1 MLAMSRVSRR
11 DMLGAAGA
19 AGVTAL
25 VGCTS
30 TPRPEEAAESSE
42 ARGALGA
49 SPPPQERQV
58 RARIDA
64 QPTTDGAGVKLSR
77 SIGGQALSMLDP
89 FLLLDEF
96 HTEKR
101 DDYIAGFPNHPH
113 RGFET
118 VTYMIDGAMEHRDSL
133 GNHGH
138 LGPGSAQWMTA
149 GHGIV
154 HSEMPQQENGLMWGF
169 QLWVNLPAAQKLV
182 APRYQDI
189 RASASGSGP
198 GPGAIAE
205 TEVDDAHVRLVAGQ
219 MNGKAGPVEGIVTA
233 PTMADLTLRPRG
245 TMRHTLPPGHT
256 AFVYVIDGAAQIAG
270 TEVKRSQLAILTP
283 GERVTIKSESGARAL
298 LVAAAPIGEPV
309 SRYGPFV
316 MNTDAEIKQAMADYR
331 SGRLTQI

>member
-1 MLAMSRVSRR
+1 MTPVSRR
-11 DMLGAAGA
+11 HLIGAAGLSVLGAACTGA
-19 AGVTAL
+19 DA
-25 VGCTS
+25 
-30 TPRPEEAAESSE
+30 RRREPEESAAATGEP
-42 ARGALGA
+42 ATA
-49 SPPPQERQV
+49 QERQV

-77 SIGGQALSMLDP
+77 SIGSQALSMLDP

-101 DDYIAGFPNHPH
+101 DDYIAGFPDHPH

-154 HSEMPQQENGLMWGF
+154 HSEMPKQENGLMWGF
-169 QLWVNLPAAQKLV
+169 QLWVNLPAARKLQ

-189 RASASGSGP
+189 AP
-198 GPGAIAE
+198 GLIAE
-205 TEVDDAHVRLVAGQ
+205 TEVDDAHVRVVAGQ
-219 MNGKAGPVEGIVTA
+219 LGGATGPVSGIVTA

-245 TMRHTLPPGHT
+245 TLRHTLPAGHT
-256 AFVYVIDGAAQIAG
+256 AFVYVIDGTASIGG
-270 TEVKRSQLAILTP
+270 TAVKRGQLAILTS
-283 GERVTIKSESGARAL
+283 GERVTIKSETGGRAL

-316 MNTDAEIKQAMADYR
+316 MNTDAEIRQAMADYR